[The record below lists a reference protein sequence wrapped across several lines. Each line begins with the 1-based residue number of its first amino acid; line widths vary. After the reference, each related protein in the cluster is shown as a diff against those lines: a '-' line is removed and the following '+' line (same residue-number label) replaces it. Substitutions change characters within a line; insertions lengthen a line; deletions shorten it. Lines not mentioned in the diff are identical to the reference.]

1 MNIRKS
7 MTSVVAAAVL
17 GTALI
22 ASLVNV
28 GPGTAV
34 AAKPNMTP
42 NYEIHALLDSNLAL
56 NPDHTL
62 NSAVLN
68 AFNITAAPVQMN
80 VQYLDTNNKDL
91 NNQGWSARIRKMT
104 GDSKFQLNYKKRYA
118 ITGNDITAALNQAN
132 SEGFDS
138 SDTNYDAQVEWSYSS
153 KTLSIS
159 IDKNASIAGYS
170 GLTLPNQT
178 DSVDA
183 IVKNIPGKLD
193 KWTGPGWGT
202 SVLSQSRVYGPV
214 YATRYT
220 GTFNGIKT
228 YIEIWPIKNAS
239 GTGYDYTV
247 EASFKVATETDAAN
261 SSSQLF
267 TFLQSQGWFL
277 PQDALKTSTIL
288 QRY

>member
-7 MTSVVAAAVL
+7 ITSVVAAAVL

-42 NYEIHALLDSNLAL
+42 NYEIHALLDPNAAL

-62 NSAVLN
+62 NSTVLSV
-68 AFNITAAPVQMN
+68 FNITAAPVQMN
-80 VQYLDTNNKDL
+80 VQYMDTNNQDL
-91 NNQGWSARIRKMT
+91 NKEGWSARIRKMT
-104 GDSKFQLNYKKRYA
+104 GDTKFKLNYKKRYP
-118 ITGNDITAALNQAN
+118 ITGNNITAALNQAN
-132 SEGFDS
+132 KDGFDS

-159 IDKNASIAGYS
+159 IDKNVSIAGYS
-170 GLTLPNQT
+170 GVTLPNQA
-178 DSVDA
+178 DSVAA
-183 IVKNIPGKLD
+183 IVNNIPGKLN
-193 KWTGPGWGT
+193 KWTSPGWGT

-220 GTFNGIKT
+220 GTFNGMKT
-228 YIEIWPIKNAS
+228 YIEVWPIKNTS
-239 GTGYDYTV
+239 GTGYDYIV
-247 EASFKVATETDAAN
+247 EASFKVDTETDAAN

-267 TFLQSQGWFL
+267 SFLQSHGWFL